1 MWTRAELSLA
11 ISYFHNLA
19 SRFFLWLISHYDPP
33 KGGIF
38 CWISRITWLD
48 TCKFKTL
55 GKTKAGANAV
65 RILMLWRGLWN
76 NSLLLNSRLSP
87 APKFVFVFLP
97 VYLGQYTDTHCCE
110 CASEEHQCSS
120 LVGPLTTYGSCGKDE
135 SSPYF
140 LLDSL

>member
-1 MWTRAELSLA
+1 MWTRTELGLA
-11 ISYFHNLA
+11 ITYFRNLA
-19 SRFFLWLISHYDPP
+19 SPFFLWLISHYDPP

-48 TCKFKTL
+48 SCKCKIL
-55 GKTKAGANAV
+55 GETKAGANAL
-65 RILMLWRGLWN
+65 RLLILWRGLWN
-76 NSLLLNSRLSP
+76 SSLLLNLRLSP
-87 APKFVFVFLP
+87 APKFVFVSLF

-120 LVGPLTTYGSCGKDE
+120 LGDRLATYGSCGKDE